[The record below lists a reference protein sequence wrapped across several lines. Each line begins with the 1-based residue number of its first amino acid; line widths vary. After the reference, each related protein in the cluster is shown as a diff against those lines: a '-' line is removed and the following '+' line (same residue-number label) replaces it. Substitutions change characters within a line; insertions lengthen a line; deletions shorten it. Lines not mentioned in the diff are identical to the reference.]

1 MAEKYNVSVNVEFD
15 GSEVSNK
22 LKAALDFAQK
32 NNKDVKINLDTKDFK
47 MNLED
52 LSSTLKNIS
61 SMLSSS
67 FTNMGMSQQASM
79 VDNVNK
85 QYQEQLDL
93 VNKITQTKL

>member
-1 MAEKYNVSVNVEFD
+1 MADKCNVSVNVEFD
-15 GSEVSNK
+15 KSEVSNK

-61 SMLSSS
+61 SM
-67 FTNMGMSQQASM
+67 
-79 VDNVNK
+79 
-85 QYQEQLDL
+85 
-93 VNKITQTKL
+93 